1 MDALTQ
7 IVADINSI
15 LWGPWCLIPVL
26 VGAGIFFTFKLRF
39 VQIRQ
44 FGRAVKHVFGGLS
57 FNGEKAGNH
66 GMTSF
71 QSLATAIA
79 AQVGTGNLAG
89 VATAMAMGGPGAI
102 FWMWLAAFFG
112 MATIFSEAILA
123 QLYRSKDSEGHI
135 TGGPSYYITHGLG
148 SKSLAT
154 IFSVLIIIALGFIGN
169 MVQANSISTAFNSAF
184 DIPTQVT
191 GLFVILLAGFIFI
204 GGIKRIAG
212 FAEKMVPLMAGVYVL
227 GAIYIM
233 ICYAGDIL
241 PTFKEIFVGA
251 FNPSAATGGVIGA
264 SVKEAIRYGVA
275 RGLFSNEAGE
285 GSVPNAAACA
295 TTSHPVKQGL
305 IQAFGVFV
313 DTLFICSASA
323 VIVLLSGKYEIGG
336 DVTGIALVQESL
348 SSQLGEWCRYFMSFT
363 ITLFAFSSIIGNYYY
378 GEVNIMYL
386 TKNTYVMTVFRI
398 LVVAMVF
405 FGSYAS
411 LSVVWDLADLC
422 MALLALT
429 NLYAIVRLGKYAFY
443 AFDNYISQKKQGIK
457 EPVFTASLM
466 KDQSGVASWGNEEKY
481 FEDKNAR

>member
-135 TGGPSYYITHGLG
+135 TGGPSYYITYGLG

-184 DIPTQVT
+184 EIPTQVT
-191 GLFVILLAGFIFI
+191 GLFIILLAGFIFI

-443 AFDNYISQKKQGIK
+443 AFDNYISLKKQGIK

>member
-135 TGGPSYYITHGLG
+135 TGGPSYYITYGLG

-191 GLFVILLAGFIFI
+191 GLFIILLAGFIFI

-275 RGLFSNEAGE
+275 RGLFSNEAGM
-285 GSVPNAAACA
+285 GSTPHAHAIARVK
-295 TTSHPVKQGL
+295 HPVEQGL
-305 IQAFGVFV
+305 AAIIG
-313 DTLFICSASA
+313 LFIDTFIVLTATALVILVTGSLDGTKTGIELTQAAFVKGMGTAGSGFVALCLFFAAFTTIIGWYFFAVQNVKYLFGYKVINIFS
-323 VIVLLSGKYEIGG
+323 VIVLCFLMTGSFLKVNLVWELADMFNGLMVIPNIIAVIG
-336 DVTGIALVQESL
+336 L
-348 SSQLGEWCRYFMSFT
+348 Y
-363 ITLFAFSSIIGNYYY
+363 
-378 GEVNIMYL
+378 
-386 TKNTYVMTVFRI
+386 K
-398 LVVAMVF
+398 LVVRALDDYEGKF
-405 FGSYAS
+405 LNGDRPLFGAS
-411 LSVVWDLADLC
+411 EQLTGR
-422 MALLALT
+422 MAKINT
-429 NLYAIVRLGKYAFY
+429 IHRR
-443 AFDNYISQKKQGIK
+443 KKQR
-457 EPVFTASLM
+457 S
-466 KDQSGVASWGNEEKY
+466 
-481 FEDKNAR
+481 